1 MSSFCLYNVT
11 TLQQEASNMD
21 KNKFLKQFGEN
32 VKEQRRALGLTQ
44 EELAKKLG
52 YSSAAMISKLEKGQT
67 DIGNDKLS
75 LLVDIFHV
83 DARVLLFGGS
93 VQKSTTDKILQA
105 VELMN
110 DDQLEQT
117 WNYIE
122 KIVLN

>member
-1 MSSFCLYNVT
+1 
-11 TLQQEASNMD
+11 MD
-21 KNKFLKQFGEN
+21 KNMFLKQFGEN
-32 VKEQRRALGLTQ
+32 VREQRKSMGLTQ

-67 DIGNDKLS
+67 DIGNDRLS

-83 DARVLLFGGS
+83 DARVLLFGGN
-93 VQKSTTDKILQA
+93 VQESTSDKIHQA

-110 DDQLEQT
+110 ADQLEQT

>member
-1 MSSFCLYNVT
+1 
-11 TLQQEASNMD
+11 MD

-32 VKEQRRALGLTQ
+32 VKEQRKALGLTQ
-44 EELAKKLG
+44 DELAKKLG
-52 YSSAAMISKLEKGQT
+52 YSGAAMISKLEKGQT

-93 VQKSTTDKILQA
+93 AQKSTMDKIQQA

-110 DDQLEQT
+110 EDQLEQT